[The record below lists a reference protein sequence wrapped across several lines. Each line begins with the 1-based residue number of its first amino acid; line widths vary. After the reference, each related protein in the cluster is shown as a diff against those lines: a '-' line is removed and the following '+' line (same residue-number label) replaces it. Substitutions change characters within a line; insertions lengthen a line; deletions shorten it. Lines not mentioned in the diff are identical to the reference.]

1 MLYGGIG
8 ADNKPLNDAWVLDLE
23 KPAWS
28 LIYMAHSDLCPPQV
42 FLRSLTLLA
51 VVHLRLV
58 SSTVCIHR
66 LTDKLCN
73 LKPFHF
79 ASAGC
84 RTESK

>member
-42 FLRSLTLLA
+42 LVQFLGLFVTKDTTF
-51 VVHLRLV
+51 VG
-58 SSTVCIHR
+58 
-66 LTDKLCN
+66 KLC
-73 LKPFHF
+73 LQQIMCAVLHT
-79 ASAGC
+79 SC
-84 RTESK
+84 T